1 MSIINSKHIHRN
13 IYEKVD
19 ICYLNV
25 LENDTR
31 RARQYQLGKEDNKI

>member
-1 MSIINSKHIHRN
+1 MSIINSKYIYLN

-25 LENDTR
+25 LEND
-31 RARQYQLGKEDNKI
+31 I